1 MSIITKNELTTSS
14 FQLANA
20 HLHVTPQQALTLI
33 QENALFAVATE
44 TLGETIMLRET
55 LEGSFSDGRTDRIAK
70 MRIELKNIKHF
81 ESMSEETLCF
91 NASLYV
97 DGRKVGAVSNRGHGG
112 CHEYGFD
119 MKTQQELNR
128 WCEENLPKWSMDD
141 DQEYETDLELHIS
154 NLVAHFLDTKYIKK
168 LLKKNIENGIVPK
181 EEEAERTANIEEAM
195 EESLKL
201 CKRRE

>member
-1 MSIITKNELTTSS
+1 
-14 FQLANA
+14 
-20 HLHVTPQQALTLI
+20 
-33 QENALFAVATE
+33 
-44 TLGETIMLRET
+44 
-55 LEGSFSDGRTDRIAK
+55 

-168 LLKKNIENGIVPK
+168 LLKNNVVVMDDTCEEGECFLYKFSQYKHLQRDELIRRVVERNSNDERLVNPIVLNTLSLD
-181 EEEAERTANIEEAM
+181 EAKHIFYK
-195 EESLKL
+195 S
-201 CKRRE
+201 